1 MDRKHIV
8 ITGGSGFVGT
18 ELAKRAIA
26 QGFRVT
32 ILDILPPRI
41 TSPLIIFIK
50 VDLLKESVPESI
62 SDAHAIV
69 HLMGASI
76 FNRWTKAYKK
86 LIYDTRIETA
96 KKLFEFFKEKPTKP
110 SALISASAIGFY
122 GSRGD
127 ELLDEDKESGTDFL
141 AGVCRD
147 WEGVADLFKT
157 FGARV
162 VTIRTGIVL
171 SHGGG
176 MLAKL
181 IPIFKMCLG
190 GPMGNGKQW
199 FSFISMT
206 DLVRIYEASILD
218 QRYVGPI
225 NAVAP
230 VPVQNHELAKALGRM
245 LKKPA
250 FIPVPAFALRIIL
263 GEFADAVLS
272 SQRVVPTKL
281 AELHF
286 TYSAENIDE
295 ALR

>member
-41 TSPLIIFIK
+41 TSPLITFTK

-110 SALISASAIGFY
+110 AAFISASAIGFY

-127 ELLDEDKESGTDFL
+127 ELLDEGKAPGTDFL

-147 WEGVADLFKT
+147 WEGAASLFKT
-157 FGARV
+157 FGTRV

-181 IPIFKMCLG
+181 IPIFKMFLG
-190 GPMGNGKQW
+190 GPMGNGKHW

-230 VPVQNHELAKALGRM
+230 VPVQNRELAKALGRM